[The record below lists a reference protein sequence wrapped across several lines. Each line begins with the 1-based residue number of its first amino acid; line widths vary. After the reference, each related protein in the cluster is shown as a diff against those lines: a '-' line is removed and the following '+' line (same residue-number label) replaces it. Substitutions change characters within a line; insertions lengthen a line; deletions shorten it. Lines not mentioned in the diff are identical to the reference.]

1 MAHDYLELEPVS
13 EAQPAGTDV
22 RYEPEFEQLQ
32 AEIDKLSLPSATTAV
47 DWPKVKTLSSDILR
61 TKSKDLLVASYLVIA
76 EIRVNKL
83 EGLATGL
90 SIFAGLLES
99 YWESLFPSQ
108 KRMRGRIAAITWLLE
123 KCESAFEDI
132 QGDPVN
138 PDFVLGLREEVHKI
152 DSLLQEYLDDAP
164 LLRPLERII
173 EELPIEESVESQDL
187 SSPPVEKIEK
197 KAETEEFREDKSVQP
212 RADTIR
218 VDPAPVVSSGDTVS
232 VAEMERIVRG
242 AFQTV
247 RQAADFYF
255 DKDLSNSR
263 GYRCRRIAGWTMI
276 QGLPPATT
284 GQTQVPP
291 PGELEEIRKKL
302 QELRSLEKWQELLKE
317 SEQRLHGSLL
327 WLDLNRLS
335 AECLMGL
342 GTQYQEA
349 HDAVCQETAFLLT
362 RLPGLEKLTFADGSP
377 FADAETKQWLESIK
391 SGSEITLQAPASQ
404 AGQSSEYMDG
414 VLERAQSMAAAKK
427 VGEAANLLRDE
438 MQRSSSGH
446 ERLLWRLGLSQL
458 LINYRHGKLALP
470 HMDEVVRDI
479 ESYKIE
485 QWDPALATYALRI
498 VWMCYKS
505 NKLTRDRSE
514 DILARIAKLDPVEAM
529 QLDK

>member
-1 MAHDYLELEPVS
+1 MAQGYLELEPVS

-83 EGLATGL
+83 EGLASGL
-90 SIFAGLLES
+90 SVFAGLLES
-99 YWESLFPSQ
+99 YWDSLFPSK
-108 KRMRGRIAAITWLLE
+108 KRMRGRIAAIIWLLE

-132 QGDPVN
+132 QADPVN
-138 PDFVLGLREEVHKI
+138 PDFVLGLREELHRI

-173 EELPIEESVESQDL
+173 EELPIEENVELRAPSA
-187 SSPPVEKIEK
+187 PPVEKIEK
-197 KAETEEFREDKSVQP
+197 EAEAVEPREEKAVQQ
-212 RADTIR
+212 RAEIIR
-218 VDPAPVVSSGDTVS
+218 VDPAPVVSSSDTVS
-232 VAEMERIVRG
+232 AAEMEKFVRG

-255 DKDLSNSR
+255 DKDLSNPR

-276 QGLPPATT
+276 QGTPPATN

-291 PGELEEIRKKL
+291 PGELEEIRKNL

-317 SEQRLHGSLL
+317 SERRLHGSLL

-335 AECLMGL
+335 AECLTGL

-349 HDAVCQETAFLLT
+349 HDAVCQETTFLLT

-391 SGSEITLQAPASQ
+391 SGSEITLQASAPQ

-414 VLERAQSMAAAKK
+414 VLGRAQSMAAAKR

-438 MQRSSSGH
+438 MQRSPSGR

-458 LINYRHGKLALP
+458 LLNYRHGKLAMP
-470 HMDEVVRDI
+470 HMDEIVRDI

-485 QWDPALATYALRI
+485 QWDPGLATHALRI
-498 VWMCYKS
+498 VWTCYKS
-505 NKLTRDRSE
+505 NKSTRDRSE
-514 DILARIAKLDPVEAM
+514 NILARIAKLDPVEAM